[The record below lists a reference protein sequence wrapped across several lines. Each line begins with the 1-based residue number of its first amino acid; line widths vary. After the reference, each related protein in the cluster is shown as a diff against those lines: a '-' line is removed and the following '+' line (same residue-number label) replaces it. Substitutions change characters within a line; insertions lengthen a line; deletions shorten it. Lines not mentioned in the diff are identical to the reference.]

1 MAKTGRG
8 KEKNA
13 AKAQAEAA
21 STAAKK
27 AAETSMVLIAPA
39 ALRALL
45 KQDDNY
51 KDQIYGLTGEL
62 REAIGNAVEKKKLD
76 KKAYAA
82 VKRFHREKSNEK
94 LANLWNTLLAYME
107 MAGIMER
114 INSVSALPL
123 DGEPASEEEGSEDDE
138 AEIET
143 DAEIEASPGDVV
155 TPQFG
160 GRGRRAPASTH

>member
-1 MAKTGRG
+1 MAKNGRG

-21 STAAKK
+21 SAAAKK
-27 AAETSMVLIAPA
+27 AAEASMVLIAPA
-39 ALRALL
+39 TLRALL

-51 KDQIYGLTGEL
+51 KSQIDGLTGEL

-76 KKAYAA
+76 KKAYAL

-107 MAGIMER
+107 MAGVMER
-114 INSVSALPL
+114 INSVAALPL
-123 DGEPASEEEGSEDDE
+123 DGEPAGEEEGSEDGE
-138 AEIET
+138 AE
-143 DAEIEASPGDVV
+143 AEAEAEAPAGEVV